1 MHSEDEDENP
11 VILKFTDEAVI
22 RYQKSTKSP
31 NQYMLT
37 HRKWIEKKHNNNLT
51 PTKPF
56 VENAIKAFRYQELI
70 DWASDQVNI
79 EPSIEYM
86 EDYYSISAELFTS
99 DPDFIEI
106 FGSMYGYVKTLFP
119 DYEWVKSYFIDEF

>member
-11 VILKFTDEAVI
+11 FILKFTDEAVI
-22 RYQKSTKSP
+22 RYQKSTKSQ
-31 NQYMLT
+31 NQYVLA

-51 PTKPF
+51 PKEPY
-56 VENAIKAFRYQELI
+56 VKNAAEAFRCQELI

-79 EPSIEYM
+79 EPFIKYM

-99 DPDFIEI
+99 DPDFIQI
-106 FGSMYGYVKTLFP
+106 FGSMYRYVKTLFP